1 METLQL
7 NVKKRKEHGK
17 SNAKKLRKDG
27 FLPAVLYG
35 GENNTPLIINAKEF
49 AKIMETMRGT
59 NVLLNVKFE
68 GETKNGCIAIIKDL
82 QRHPLRKGIVHADLM
97 EVSMDR
103 EIKIKVKVTLFGIP
117 IGVKEKGGV
126 LTQQM
131 REIKL
136 SCLPTNIPKEIT
148 IDVANLNIG
157 NTIHIRDI
165 LAGEGVTILETP
177 DATVASVNIPKEEEV
192 KEEVAVEAAPAEV
205 PAEAPAEEKAATEE
219 EKKEEK
225 KKEK

>member
-17 SNAKKLRKDG
+17 SDARRLRKDG

-35 GENNTPLIINAKEF
+35 GENNIPLIINAREF
-49 AKIMETMRGT
+49 AKILETMRGT
-59 NVLLNVKFE
+59 NVLLNIKFE

-82 QRHPLRKGIVHADLM
+82 QRHPLRKGIIHADLM

-103 EIKIKVKVTLFGIP
+103 EIKIKVKVTLLGTP
-117 IGVKEKGGV
+117 IGVKEKAGV

-131 REIKL
+131 REIRL

-148 IDVANLNIG
+148 IDVSNLDVG

-165 LAGEGVTILETP
+165 LPGEGVTMLETP
-177 DATVASVNIPKEEEV
+177 DATVVSVNIPKVEEV

-205 PAEAPAEEKAATEE
+205 PAEAPAEEKAVPV
-219 EKKEEK
+219 EEK